1 MPEVRVNPQGNL
13 DKDTELGFVNKGNY
27 VDALN
32 VRHRSADGQQFAGVM
47 PIKGNLNAITQVNG
61 SSATTLTYPTSTTSY
76 RVYIDVTDLAN
87 GGVIS
92 HEGSLTLSANGFI
105 TPLTPY
111 NYASTT
117 AANAYSA
124 ITGHLTNLQGI
135 YNALPGV
142 APNTITLSYGSL
154 VNTDP
159 TPAGLIG
166 YFIVTSNLDNFDLTV
181 LNTNG
186 IYAEIEKET
195 EYVAASGT
203 LSIIGSVQLD
213 DDLFVLSAGSAQ
225 NPDGT
230 SIVSEVGVV
239 YPDGSGYH
247 YKTLVRSTQLKF
259 HKERNAE
266 MEVERLGSQINLY
279 WTDNLNPVR
288 YLELL
293 YANRRTTLGF
303 LISRGGKYQLGN
315 ILEESRLILSN
326 TSAYIEDIQ
335 VVHGA
340 GSVTAGNKR
349 YTGRFVTEDFTY
361 TDFLYPTNPVNIYNA
376 DPSIPYKVAGDS
388 PTTLTSK
395 GVNMVLKNI
404 PQGIYAYFD
413 LVAIEYKGDSFEPTL
428 VQRFKIDEGATELKL
443 QHTNRG
449 QTNEILS
456 SSEILAITSKYTAAK
471 TIKLF
476 NNRMTLSNLKEQI
489 DINLEKWASTF
500 SHSLETA
507 QIPSVGYVDDIQ
519 GPDLS
524 YNLGE
529 YLNPLNTLQF
539 TSYMM
544 NDTYRFGVQVQW
556 KDTGKWSAP
565 FWVDD
570 IRFDTLA
577 DNVIGP
583 GITIGG
589 TPYNTRRTANNI
601 NTNLTDSTG
610 ENVNVYYVKFGNIDL
625 DYLVNGT
632 PIRNLISTMRFVRA
646 ERIPEVLATGYF
658 LPGTS
663 LSTSVDP
670 TKVFPFFPEFRY
682 SNGTPNVLQRF
693 NFPTYKKPPFTVNLQ
708 PVENNTSDNSGELG
722 NTNSSNIMFF
732 YSADKKYNSFTYD
745 FNLSSDKIKILG
757 VPSIKKQYNGWVDSA
772 SFPSNFLETFGY
784 FSSSN
789 VSYYDITSSS
799 SPISLLNHKT
809 LKAGQS
815 SQVGT
820 IPVENGTW
828 LGPTL
833 KVNKVACEAFRFNAT
848 FAGTLSSS
856 GFPSSP
862 LSPRVNNEEL
872 GIYYGQIFRDLGAH
886 LKYPVNKRETV
897 YHSTGHYRLIKEG
910 ESGII
915 TQDVFGGD
923 VFNQK
928 THFQIRIAQY
938 AANPKLFGFGAAL
951 SFYSQNVVNTQM
963 TDVLEHNLAQQGP
976 GYLFPQYLD
985 TSKSGYFTDSGSL
998 FGSGYNIRSIG
1009 QNSIGSGL
1017 FFFLQQWPEVS
1028 NQNEYS
1034 TSYNYVDGVITETGY
1049 DSTSKYDGSKPVTI
1063 AYSSAKTVGSTKNG
1077 YRYFQPLNFAD
1088 LDLTNGEIT
1097 HHEVINDNMYTFQE
1111 RSVQRQYFRDA
1122 SLINSQSGS
1131 DVVVGSGSIL
1141 GSPGQEL
1148 TSMGTTKKTSVI
1160 KGKNPSGKD
1169 VAYWYNDRLQKILRL
1184 AGDGVSVIS
1193 DRGLSSYLLNNGKYI
1208 SNEFYPLSGRGIH
1221 GVWNDKYA
1229 EVIFT
1234 FKYNDG
1240 TSNKSFT
1247 VVYDE
1252 IKNGFSSFHSYS
1264 PNIYLPY
1271 NNTFFSP
1278 NPAAQNTL
1286 FIHDGGNNYTF
1297 YGTAVEP
1304 FIEVVMNYDPNLPK
1318 IFEAIQVNSDLTPFG
1333 SVIRPVDFTTKRHV
1347 SYLENADFEARE
1359 DYFYSSIKNDSTGS
1373 GINSG
1378 DTSRLFGKWL
1388 KMKISLASA
1397 GGSQKLLNTIVKFRP
1412 SPRLFNT

>member
-32 VRHRSADGQQFAGVM
+32 VRHRSADGQQFLGVM

-61 SSATTLTYPTSTTSY
+61 SSTTTLTYPTSTTSY

-117 AANAYSA
+117 AANAYTA

-159 TPAGLIG
+159 TPAGLTG
-166 YFIVTSNLDNFDLTV
+166 YFIVTSNLNNFDLTV

-186 IYAEIEKET
+186 IYADIEKET

-293 YANRRTTLGF
+293 YVNRRTTLGF

-326 TSAYIEDIQ
+326 TSAYIEDIE
-335 VVHGA
+335 VIHGA

-361 TDFLYPTNPVNIYNA
+361 TDFLYPTNPVNIYDA
-376 DPSIPYKVAGDS
+376 DPSTPYKVAGDS

-428 VQRFKIDEGATELKL
+428 VQRFRIDEGARELKL

-456 SSEILAITSKYTAAK
+456 SSEVLAITSKYTTAK

-476 NNRMTLSNLKEQI
+476 NNRMTLSNLKEQV

-500 SHSLETA
+500 THSLETA
-507 QIPSVGYVDDIQ
+507 QIPSVGVITEDAL
-519 GPDLS
+519 LS
-524 YNLGE
+524 QTLDYQLGE

-556 KDTGKWSAP
+556 KDTAKWSAP

-570 IRFDTLA
+570 IRFDTLSN
-577 DNVIGP
+577 NVNP
-583 GITIGG
+583 SDD
-589 TPYNTRRTANNI
+589 RRTANNI

-632 PIRNLISTMRFVRA
+632 PIRNLISTIRFVRA

-663 LSTSVDP
+663 IFTSGQPIGPFHP
-670 TKVFPFFPEFRY
+670 TNQFIALTSSVSRNVFPNGPEIE
-682 SNGTPNVLQRF
+682 TTDQ
-693 NFPTYKKPPFTVNLQ
+693 
-708 PVENNTSDNSGELG
+708 SDCL
-722 NTNSSNIMFF
+722 FF
-732 YSADKKYNSFTYD
+732 YSPDYFYTTQQYSYRQTVD
-745 FNLSSDKIKILG
+745 SLKILG
-757 VPSIKKQYNGWVDSA
+757 VPNLFDIFATETPAVIGTDK
-772 SFPSNFLETFGY
+772 SFYSEFGGY
-784 FSSSN
+784 FYTNPQPYYTINNSTSVAINLHETLKPKQFSLNSFSGRKARNGGPKSSN
-789 VSYYDITSSS
+789 RKTEFFKLNNKLFNNGYFTHAGRNSEDI
-799 SPISLLNHKT
+799 
-809 LKAGQS
+809 G
-815 SQVGT
+815 V
-820 IPVENGTW
+820 
-828 LGPTL
+828 
-833 KVNKVACEAFRFNAT
+833 
-848 FAGTLSSS
+848 
-856 GFPSSP
+856 
-862 LSPRVNNEEL
+862 
-872 GIYYGQIFRDLGAH
+872 YYGQIFRDFGSY
-886 LKYPVNKRETV
+886 LKYPINKRETV

-915 TQDVFGGD
+915 IENVFGGD

-928 THFQIRIAQY
+928 THFLLRMPDF
-938 AANPKLFGFGAAL
+938 NSPNFGGGGGFSMYTQNAL
-951 SFYSQNVVNTQM
+951 NTQM
-963 TDVLEHNLAQQGP
+963 FEVLEHNGTKTGK
-976 GYLFPQYLD
+976 GYVFPQYLNRD
-985 TSKSGYFTDSGSL
+985 IPVFSGSNTYGVYWSSVSTAINQ
-998 FGSGYNIRSIG
+998 F
-1009 QNSIGSGL
+1009 NSDTVIAGL
-1017 FFFLQQWPEVS
+1017 ANFLQQWPEVS

-1141 GSPGQEL
+1141 GSPGQEI

-1169 VAYWYNDRLQKILRL
+1169 VVYWYNDRLQKILRL

-1240 TSNKSFT
+1240 ISNKSFT
-1247 VVYDE
+1247 LVYDE

-1359 DYFYSSIKNDSTGS
+1359 EYFYSSIKNDSTGS